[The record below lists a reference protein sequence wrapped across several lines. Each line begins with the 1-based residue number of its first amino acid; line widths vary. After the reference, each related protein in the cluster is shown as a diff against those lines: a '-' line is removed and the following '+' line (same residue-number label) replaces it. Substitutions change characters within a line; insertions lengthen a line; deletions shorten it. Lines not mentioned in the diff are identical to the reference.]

1 MPYRLSFASLSALG
15 TCQTGQTLEKEKPT
29 QLKTKIML
37 HPQQFVKTKTDKNEL
52 RAR

>member
-29 QLKTKIML
+29 QLKTKML
-37 HPQQFVKTKTDKNEL
+37 RPQQFVKTKTDKNEL